1 VSRIV
6 SKVRAEYLLPFA
18 CVAAAICVGASEFMT
33 TFEFDLGTSG
43 EPQQTIAASD
53 RHSYALLLIA
63 IFALFAL
70 VVALISGS
78 RPAAAAVAVAG
89 GLALLFFLLV
99 DLPDVGQQGTVDD
112 PSRVFTSS
120 EAEPG
125 EGFWLEMVGTV
136 ALAVSGGALATLRSE
151 QLRML
156 LWGSP
161 EAPTAMAERA
171 EHARRIAR
179 EQDEAGTRPVART
192 KLGSDQRAA
201 TGASRRTRRR
211 RGADG

>member
-1 VSRIV
+1 MNRIWAH
-6 SKVRAEYLLPFA
+6 VRAEYLLPFA

-43 EPQQTIAASD
+43 EPQQTIAASE
-53 RHSYALLLIA
+53 RHSYALLVLA

-70 VVALISGS
+70 VVALVSGS
-78 RPAAAAVAVAG
+78 RPAATAVAVAG

-112 PSRVFTSS
+112 PSRVFSTS

-125 EGFWLEMVGTV
+125 EGFWLEMVG
-136 ALAVSGGALATLRSE
+136 AIGLAVSGGALATLRPE

-156 LWGSP
+156 LWGRSAG
-161 EAPTAMAERA
+161 EAPADGTVRPAVERRA
-171 EHARRIAR
+171 AHEGRARR
-179 EQDEAGTRPVART
+179 GTR
-192 KLGSDQRAA
+192 
-201 TGASRRTRRR
+201 SR
-211 RGADG
+211 